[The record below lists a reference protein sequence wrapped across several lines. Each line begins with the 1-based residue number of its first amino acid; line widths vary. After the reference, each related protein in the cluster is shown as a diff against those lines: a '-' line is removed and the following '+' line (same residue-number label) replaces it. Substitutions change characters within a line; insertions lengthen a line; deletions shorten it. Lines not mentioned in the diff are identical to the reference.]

1 MKAEAK
7 LFNKTYLLLI
17 FVNLITAFGYSMI
30 ATLISSYAVTL
41 GAGLTMAGA
50 LAGLFSLSALCIRP
64 VSGIA
69 IDLVNKWNLCIL
81 SALLICISFLGY
93 ALVPG
98 IVGILFF
105 RVLHGVAFG
114 INGTVSMVL
123 VSEAI
128 PSDRL
133 GEGLGYFGIGQII
146 AQICG
151 PNIGMAIRSR
161 FGFHNLFFIAS
172 ALTVLAILL
181 LVYRKKTVPVPRV
194 VKKDKAVIRLNNLV
208 AKECVVYALIAGLF
222 SLGNGITS
230 SFLVLVGEERNIANI
245 VLFFT
250 VNAMI
255 LLVMRFLIGKL
266 VDRASLTWIVN
277 ISLLLTAASMI
288 MIGKAGGLVLILM
301 AAVFKAIGQGG
312 GQISLQTACIKKADA
327 TRVGIATSTY
337 YIGADIGQGFGPM
350 IGGKL
355 SEVYGYKIMFYC
367 TGALMLLGVAAF
379 NIYQRNER
387 AKNNKSKN

>member
-17 FVNLITAFGYSMI
+17 LVNLITAFGYSMI

-105 RVLHGVAFG
+105 RVLHGIAFG

-172 ALTVLAILL
+172 VLTVLAIFL
-181 LVYRKKTVPVPRV
+181 LVYMKKTVPVPRT

-266 VDRASLTWIVN
+266 VDRTSLTWIVN

-327 TRVGIATSTY
+327 ARVGIATSTY

-379 NIYQRNER
+379 NIYQKNEKG
-387 AKNNKSKN
+387 KNK